1 MTLTSLSKTKI
12 VATLG
17 PATQDLKTIEA
28 LVEAGV
34 NVFRLNMSHLDH
46 ETADNLIGRIRRVSH
61 RSAIMVDLQGPK
73 MRLTDFAE
81 PTEVAV
87 GDEIG
92 LEAGEDSSSR
102 ETLFV
107 PFPELVLALE
117 PGFRVLIDDG
127 RIRLEII
134 SREGTR
140 AKAKVVVG
148 GILKSRKGIASPDAR
163 VTPEVYLDED
173 DLEDANFGA
182 RRQVDFIAAS
192 YVSRAEDIA
201 TVRRALGPEQDH
213 IGIIAKIESRTG
225 VENLDEILEAA
236 DGIMVA
242 RGDLGVEIA
251 PEEVPLIQKR
261 IVKRCKEVA
270 KPVVVATQMLES
282 MVSSPVAS
290 RAETSDVAN
299 AILDG
304 ADAVMLSAETSVGS
318 FPVEAVKTLV
328 RVSQHVASEMS
339 LVPKYLLS
347 RSSTNVV
354 DFVCMAA
361 ARAAEQLEV
370 AAIVSFTSSGFTAR
384 HMAAFEPSVP
394 ILATTPSDHVVRK
407 LAIQYGVYGVQAEH
421 IGRYDV
427 MLCRN
432 LQKLVRK
439 DLLKLSDR
447 VVVIGGVPVGIPGST
462 NMLQIGTVE
471 EFLTA
476 EI

>member
-1 MTLTSLSKTKI
+1 MSLSSLSKTKI

-17 PATQDLKTIEA
+17 PATQDAKTIEA

-46 ETADNLIGRIRRVSH
+46 ETADSLIGRIRRVSH
-61 RSAIMVDLQGPK
+61 RVAIMLDLQGPK
-73 MRLTDFAE
+73 MRLTDLDQ
-81 PTEVAV
+81 PTEVKD

-92 LEAGEDSSSR
+92 LEAGESQSSR
-102 ETLFV
+102 DTLFV

-117 PGFRVLIDDG
+117 PGYRVLIDDG
-127 RIRLEII
+127 RIRLEILE
-134 SREGTR
+134 REGTR
-140 AKAKVVVG
+140 ARARVVVG
-148 GILKSRKGIASPDAR
+148 GTLKSRKGIASPDAR
-163 VTPEVYLDED
+163 VTPEVYLDD
-173 DLEDANFGA
+173 GDVEDAGFGA
-182 RRQVDFIAAS
+182 RRQVDFVAAS
-192 YVSRAEDIA
+192 YVSRAEDIQ
-201 TVRRALGPEQDH
+201 TVRRALGEGHDH
-213 IGIIAKIESRTG
+213 ISIIAKIESRTG
-225 VENLDEILEAA
+225 VDNLDEILEVA

-304 ADAVMLSAETSVGS
+304 ADAVMLSAETSVGQY
-318 FPVEAVKTLV
+318 PVEAVQTLV
-328 RVSQHVASEMS
+328 RVSQHVTGETSQ
-339 LVPKYLLS
+339 VPKYLLS
-347 RSSTNVV
+347 RPSTNVV

-370 AAIVSFTSSGFTAR
+370 KAIVSFTSSGFTAR

-394 ILATTPSDHVVRK
+394 ILAT
-407 LAIQYGVYGVQAEH
+407 
-421 IGRYDV
+421 
-427 MLCRN
+427 
-432 LQKLVRK
+432 
-439 DLLKLSDR
+439 
-447 VVVIGGVPVGIPGST
+447 
-462 NMLQIGTVE
+462 
-471 EFLTA
+471 
-476 EI
+476 